1 MAPLKQL
8 NESVAIA
15 LRSAYHYQEMVEKMG
30 MRMSMA
36 SNALAVDF
44 ESAAAILRLLA
55 NEPMTSEI
63 TPEEAASNGAV
74 MSITSTPQCGCRTMQ
89 TLRRRTLFHAR

>member
-1 MAPLKQL
+1 LAPLKQL

-44 ESAAAILRLLA
+44 ESAAAILRM
-55 NEPMTSEI
+55 N
-63 TPEEAASNGAV
+63 
-74 MSITSTPQCGCRTMQ
+74 Q
-89 TLRRRTLFHAR
+89 